1 VAAVLGIGHER
12 ARRVGF
18 RLSIRSR
25 QDLKLGEFAMASAPE
40 DKEAIR
46 EAFAMYCYNVDD
58 NKTKDFGNLFTT
70 DCVWDGGPIGKF
82 EGREAMVGFCGGINQ
97 QWGAGTFHHL
107 LSNEIV
113 RVSGDSAHLR
123 AYVNVMKGKIGEAIA
138 VFASGQYQV
147 DFVRQGGKWLIKKL
161 VLSTL

>member
-1 VAAVLGIGHER
+1 
-12 ARRVGF
+12 
-18 RLSIRSR
+18 
-25 QDLKLGEFAMASAPE
+25 MASALE

-46 EAFAMYCYNVDD
+46 EAFSMYCYHVDD
-58 NKTKDFGNLFTT
+58 NDPAAFSSLFAA

-82 EGREAMVGFCGGINQ
+82 EGREALAGFCAGINE

-107 LSNEIV
+107 LSNV
-113 RVSGDSAHLR
+113 TVSANGDNAHLR
-123 AYVNVMKGKIGEAIA
+123 AYVNVMKGKIGESIA

-147 DFVRQGGKWLIKKL
+147 DFVREGGGWLIKKL